1 MDYGN
6 DDRNSSKDTRK
17 SGGIRGG
24 LKAAGKSLLSSSQD
38 ELDRAASERIT
49 PVQYRSGGR
58 VRKTGPAIVHKNE
71 RVIPSGKRKKVER
84 LMRNHGIRMKSRG

>member
-6 DDRNSSKDTRK
+6 DDGSSSKDTRK

-24 LKAAGKSLLSSSQD
+24 LKASGKSLMSSGQD

-49 PVQYRSGGR
+49 PVSMKRGGK
-58 VRKTGPAIVHKNE
+58 VRKAK
-71 RVIPSGKRKKVER
+71 RKGKRQAKPR
-84 LMRNHGIRMKSRG
+84 D